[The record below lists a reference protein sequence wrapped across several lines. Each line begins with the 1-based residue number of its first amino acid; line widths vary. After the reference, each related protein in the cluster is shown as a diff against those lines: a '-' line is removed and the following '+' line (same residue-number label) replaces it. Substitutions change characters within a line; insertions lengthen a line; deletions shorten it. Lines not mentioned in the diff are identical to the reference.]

1 MSAFIDTAARAVG
14 PFHERTVFG
23 RTVMFFKDRTEA
35 QLAPL
40 GEVGT
45 PSVSDLFV
53 ATMQEAA

>member
-1 MSAFIDTAARAVG
+1 
-14 PFHERTVFG
+14 
-23 RTVMFFKDRTEA
+23 MFFEGKTQA

-40 GEVGT
+40 GEVAT